1 MRQGLV
7 IVNTGKGKGKTTA
20 SLGTLFLAWG
30 RGMRVCVIQFIKH
43 ENG

>member
-20 SLGTLFLAWG
+20 SLGTWG
-30 RGMRVCVIQFIKH
+30 RGKRVCVIQFMKH